1 LVLETKEG
9 WRRAVMTK
17 RSNLLIFILTVGV
30 FGILNTEMGV
40 IGILPL
46 IADYY
51 DVSVSKAGLFV
62 SLFALAV
69 AISAPSMPLLFSG
82 INRKKAMLLVL
93 GVFVLGNMVSIFATN
108 FTIALIARVIPAIFH
123 PIYCS
128 MAFTVAANSVSNEE
142 APKAVSKIMLGVS
155 AGMVLG
161 LPITSFI
168 ANETSYEMAMLF
180 FAVINAIALIA
191 TLLFVPSMPVKERLS
206 YGSQLSVLKNSITW
220 LSIAAVI
227 FINSAIFGVYSYLA
241 EYLEIMTNISG
252 KTISLMLVVYGGA
265 NVIGNIAAGRLLT
278 KNAIKT
284 VAVFPFALGAVYI
297 VLFSFGQFTIPMAI
311 ITLVWGILA
320 GIGGNIAQ
328 YWITSA
334 APEAPDFA
342 NGLFLSSAN
351 IGTTIGTAVGGLFI
365 SAIGAQ
371 YIVVGGLLSLIL
383 CAVSILLRNNLFSPK
398 KQLSIEEI

>member
-1 LVLETKEG
+1 M
-9 WRRAVMTK
+9 AK
-17 RSNLLIFILTVGV
+17 RSNLLIFILAVGV

-82 INRKKAMLLVL
+82 IDRKKAMLLVL
-93 GVFVLGNMVSIFATN
+93 GVFVLGNIVSIFASN

-161 LPITSFI
+161 VPITSFI
-168 ANETSYEMAMLF
+168 ASETSFEMAMLF
-180 FAVINAIALIA
+180 FAIINAITFIA

-241 EYLEIMTNISG
+241 EYLEIITNISG

-265 NVIGNIAAGRLLT
+265 NVIGNIVAGKLLT

-284 VAVFPFALGAVYI
+284 VATFPFALGAVYI
-297 VLFSFGQFTIPMAI
+297 VLFSFGQFTVPMAI

-334 APEAPDFA
+334 APKAPDFA

-365 SAIGAQ
+365 SAIGTQ

-383 CAVSILLRNNLFSPK
+383 CAVCILLRNNIFSPR

>member
-1 LVLETKEG
+1 V
-9 WRRAVMTK
+9 AK

-69 AISAPSMPLLFSG
+69 AISAPCTPLLFSG

-93 GVFVLGNMVSIFATN
+93 AVFVLGNIISIFASN
-108 FTIALIARVIPAIFH
+108 FTIALIARVVPAIFH

-161 LPITSFI
+161 VPVTSFI
-168 ANETSYEMAMLF
+168 ATQTSFEMAMLF
-180 FAVINAIALIA
+180 FAIVNAITFIA
-191 TLLFVPSMPVKERLS
+191 TILFVPSIPVKERLS
-206 YGSQLSVLKNSITW
+206 YGAQLSVLKKSITW

-241 EYLEIMTNISG
+241 EYLEIITNISG
-252 KTISLMLVVYGGA
+252 KTISLMLVIYGGA
-265 NVIGNIAAGRLLT
+265 NVIGNIVAGKLLT

-284 VAVFPFALGAVYI
+284 VVSFPFALGAVYI
-297 VLFSFGQFTIPMAI
+297 VLFSFGQFSVPMAI
-311 ITLVWGILA
+311 ITLVWGIVA

-328 YWITSA
+328 YWVTSA
-334 APEAPDFA
+334 APKAPDFA

-351 IGTTIGTAVGGLFI
+351 IGTTIGTAVSGLFI
-365 SAIGAQ
+365 SALGTQ
-371 YIVVGGLLSLIL
+371 YILLEGLLSLIF
-383 CAVSILLRNNLFSPK
+383 CFVCILLRNNIFSPT
-398 KQLSIEEI
+398 KQLSR